1 MKKNILVYKFGG
13 ASIKDVEGIR
23 NVAGIL
29 KQHTGKK
36 IVVVI
41 SASGKTTNHL
51 EVVMNTHFNQTDG
64 IEAALAVVKDHHKM
78 LMDGLF
84 SPHDAIYDEVA
95 ALYSEISWITAP
107 PRSKDYDFIYDQL
120 VSLGEL
126 LSTRIVAAYLNRSEL
141 PTQWIDARSI
151 IRTDD
156 TYRESQI
163 DWDVTQEN
171 IDTSVKPNLEQGAFV
186 LTQGFIGST
195 ADGYTTTLGREGSD
209 FTAAILSFCLDAE
222 KMIIW
227 KDVEGV
233 LTGDPRLFKNVQK
246 LPWLSYKE
254 AIEMTYYG
262 ASVIHPKTIKPLQNK
277 NIPLYVQSFLQ
288 PDIDGTYIGPDVE
301 EHYPPIVILDRN
313 QTLLHIATRDF
324 SFVVEHHMARLFKVF
339 ADLRIFI
346 NMMRNTAIS
355 FTVCVPNIPDRIQR
369 LKEILEDEYSVTVE
383 EDLELLTIRHYEEEV
398 LKSMTKGKIILMEER
413 LRNTVQLV
421 IKDIPLIERI

>member
-1 MKKNILVYKFGG
+1 MKRHKYVFKFGG
-13 ASIKDVEGIR
+13 ASIRDVAGIR
-23 NVAGIL
+23 NVVNILEKYAGDEL
-29 KQHTGKK
+29 A
-36 IVVVI
+36 VVI

-51 EVVMNTHFNQTDG
+51 EEVM
-64 IEAALAVVKDHHKM
+64 EAYFKSTGELDSKLAVVKNHHKT

-84 SPHDAIYDEVA
+84 QSGDPIYEETDAIYR
-95 ALYSEISWITAP
+95 EIDWIYEA
-107 PRSKDYDFIYDQL
+107 RKSDDYDCLYDQL

-126 LSTRIVAAYLNRSEL
+126 LSTRIVAAYLNRKGI
-141 PTQWIDARSI
+141 PTHWADARKLI
-151 IRTDD
+151 ITDD

-163 DWDVTQEN
+163 NWEETIGEVRS
-171 IDTSVKPNLEQGAFV
+171 SVQPLLSQGKIV

-195 ADGYTTTLGREGSD
+195 KDGQTTTLGREGSD
-209 FTAAILSFCLDAE
+209 FTAAIISYCLDAE
-222 KMIIW
+222 KMFIW

-233 LTGDPRLFKNVQK
+233 LTADPRMFKNVQK
-246 LPWLSYKE
+246 LSWLSYKE

-277 NIPLYVQSFLQ
+277 NIPLYVRSFID
-288 PDIDGTYIGPDVE
+288 PDAEGTYIGPDVE
-301 EHYPPIVILDRN
+301 EHYPPIVILDGN
-313 QTLLHIATRDF
+313 QTLLHIATKDF

-355 FTVCVPNIPDRIQR
+355 FTVCVPNIPDRIDK
-369 LKEILEDEYSVTVE
+369 LKEILEDEYTVTE
-383 EDLELLTIRHYEEEV
+383 EKDLELLTIRHYEEEV
-398 LKSMTKGKIILMEER
+398 LKSLTKGKIVLMEER

>member
-126 LSTRIVAAYLNRSEL
+126 LSTRIVAAYLNRSGL

-195 ADGYTTTLGREGSD
+195 ADGNTTTLGREGSD

>member
-95 ALYSEISWITAP
+95 ALYSETSWITAP

-171 IDTSVKPNLEQGAFV
+171 IDASVKPILEQGAFV

>member
-29 KQHTGKK
+29 KQHAGKK

-51 EVVMNTHFNQTDG
+51 EVVMNAHFNQTDG
-64 IEAALAVVKDHHKM
+64 IESALAVVKDHHKM

-126 LSTRIVAAYLNRSEL
+126 LSTRIVAAYLNRSGL
-141 PTQWIDARSI
+141 HTQWIDARSI

-195 ADGYTTTLGREGSD
+195 ADGNTTTLGREGSD

>member
-141 PTQWIDARSI
+141 HTQWIDARSI

>member
-51 EVVMNTHFNQTDG
+51 EVVMNAHFNQTDG

-141 PTQWIDARSI
+141 HTQWIDARSI

-171 IDTSVKPNLEQGAFV
+171 IDASVKPILEQGAFV

>member
-1 MKKNILVYKFGG
+1 
-13 ASIKDVEGIR
+13 
-23 NVAGIL
+23 
-29 KQHTGKK
+29 
-36 IVVVI
+36 
-41 SASGKTTNHL
+41 
-51 EVVMNTHFNQTDG
+51 
-64 IEAALAVVKDHHKM
+64 
-78 LMDGLF
+78 
-84 SPHDAIYDEVA
+84 
-95 ALYSEISWITAP
+95 
-107 PRSKDYDFIYDQL
+107 
-120 VSLGEL
+120 
-126 LSTRIVAAYLNRSEL
+126 
-141 PTQWIDARSI
+141 
-151 IRTDD
+151 
-156 TYRESQI
+156 
-163 DWDVTQEN
+163 
-171 IDTSVKPNLEQGAFV
+171 
-186 LTQGFIGST
+186 
-195 ADGYTTTLGREGSD
+195 
-209 FTAAILSFCLDAE
+209 
-222 KMIIW
+222 
-227 KDVEGV
+227 
-233 LTGDPRLFKNVQK
+233 
-246 LPWLSYKE
+246 
-254 AIEMTYYG
+254 MTYYG